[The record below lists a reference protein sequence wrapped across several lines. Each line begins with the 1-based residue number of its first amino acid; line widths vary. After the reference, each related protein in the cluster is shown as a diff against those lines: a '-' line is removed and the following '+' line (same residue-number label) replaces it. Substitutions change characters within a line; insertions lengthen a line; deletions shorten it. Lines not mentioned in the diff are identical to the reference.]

1 MEANLILAN
10 KMMSSMEIAELTS
23 MRHAD
28 VMRSIRGMEPA
39 WIKINGRNFAL
50 VEYKDAKGE
59 MRPMYQLT
67 RSECL
72 YVATKFNDEARAKL
86 VIRWE
91 QLENERKE
99 ISRKDLAMMVIASEE
114 EKERLQ
120 LANEDLMKEIEDQKP
135 AVIFTNSVKSSQT
148 NILIRDLAKLI
159 TQNGHE
165 IGQQRLYEWMVKNK
179 YLIRHQR
186 FSKSKGKYD
195 NYYTPTQLAA
205 KKKLFWVEEKT
216 ISNPGEPV
224 FTKFTCYVTGEGEVY
239 FINVFKNKKIA

>member
-1 MEANLILAN
+1 
-10 KMMSSMEIAELTS
+10 
-23 MRHAD
+23 
-28 VMRSIRGMEPA
+28 MRSIRGMEPA

-195 NYYTPTQLAA
+195 NYYTPTQ
-205 KKKLFWVEEKT
+205 
-216 ISNPGEPV
+216 IRS
-224 FTKFTCYVTGEGEVY
+224 
-239 FINVFKNKKIA
+239 KI

>member
-86 VIRWE
+86 
-91 QLENERKE
+91 LFDGSSLKTKE
-99 ISRKDLAMMVIASEE
+99 KKFP
-114 EKERLQ
+114 EK
-120 LANEDLMKEIEDQKP
+120 I
-135 AVIFTNSVKSSQT
+135 
-148 NILIRDLAKLI
+148 
-159 TQNGHE
+159 
-165 IGQQRLYEWMVKNK
+165 
-179 YLIRHQR
+179 
-186 FSKSKGKYD
+186 
-195 NYYTPTQLAA
+195 
-205 KKKLFWVEEKT
+205 
-216 ISNPGEPV
+216 
-224 FTKFTCYVTGEGEVY
+224 
-239 FINVFKNKKIA
+239 

>member
-72 YVATKFNDEARAKL
+72 YVATKFNDEARANL

-99 ISRKDLAMMVIASEE
+99 ISRKD
-114 EKERLQ
+114 
-120 LANEDLMKEIEDQKP
+120 
-135 AVIFTNSVKSSQT
+135 
-148 NILIRDLAKLI
+148 
-159 TQNGHE
+159 
-165 IGQQRLYEWMVKNK
+165 
-179 YLIRHQR
+179 
-186 FSKSKGKYD
+186 
-195 NYYTPTQLAA
+195 
-205 KKKLFWVEEKT
+205 
-216 ISNPGEPV
+216 
-224 FTKFTCYVTGEGEVY
+224 
-239 FINVFKNKKIA
+239 